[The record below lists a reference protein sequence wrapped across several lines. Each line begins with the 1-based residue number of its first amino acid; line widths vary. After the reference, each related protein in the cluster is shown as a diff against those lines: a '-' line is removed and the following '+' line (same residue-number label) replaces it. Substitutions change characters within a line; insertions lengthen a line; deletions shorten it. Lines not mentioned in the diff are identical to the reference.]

1 VGSVF
6 NHVGLCVTDVER
18 SRRFY
23 EDVLGFDIWREF
35 DAPDAMTAQLL
46 DLPEPVGLKAVY
58 LRQGEFILELLSF
71 ADAGAHPSAKPRV
84 MNEIGL
90 THVSVSVDDIDATAA
105 MAVECGGSVLEQT
118 NVGAAVMIRDPDG
131 QLIELLPMGYRASL
145 PD

>member
-1 VGSVF
+1 MGSVF
-6 NHVGLCVTDVER
+6 NHVGHCVTDVDR
-18 SRRFY
+18 ARRFY
-23 EDVLGFDIWREF
+23 EDVLGFDFWREF

-46 DLPEPVGLKAVY
+46 GLPEPVGLKAVY
-58 LRQGEFILELLSF
+58 LRQGEFVLELLAF
-71 ADAGAHPSAKPRV
+71 ADAGSHPPATPRV

-90 THVSVSVDDIDATAA
+90 THLSVSVEDIHATAA
-105 MAVECGGSVLEQT
+105 KAAEYGGSVLEAT